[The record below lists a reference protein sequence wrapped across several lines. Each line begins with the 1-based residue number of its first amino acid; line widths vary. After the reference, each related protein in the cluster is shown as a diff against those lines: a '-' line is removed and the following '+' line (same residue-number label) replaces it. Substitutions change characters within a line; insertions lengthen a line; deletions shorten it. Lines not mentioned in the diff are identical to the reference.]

1 MDFEFTQEYLSVLQI
16 HTGRK
21 NLLLITKGVVIGKN
35 TNSTKNTYM
44 MRYSIYLLGLLLV
57 CSACRGVDHTD
68 INTDAIEQEIL
79 SMGNDVVQALNEANI
94 DDLVRDFWQSDST
107 LFMIDGVKVQGYEN
121 ILGVMEQ
128 IPNRRKDIDLKVVD
142 EQVYVL
148 SNNAAVHVVEFREEV
163 THVDDSMSEGEGL
176 WNTVY
181 NKMEGEWKI
190 VMVHESH
197 LRN

>member
-1 MDFEFTQEYLSVLQI
+1 
-16 HTGRK
+16 
-21 NLLLITKGVVIGKN
+21 
-35 TNSTKNTYM
+35 M
-44 MRYSIYLLGLLLV
+44 MKYSIYLLGLFLV
-57 CSACRGVDHTD
+57 CSACREADHTD

-94 DDLVRDFWQSDST
+94 DDLVRDFWQSDYT

-121 ILGVMEQ
+121 ILGVMQQ
-128 IPNRRKDIDLKVVD
+128 IPNRRKDLDLEVVD

-148 SNNAAVHVVEFREEV
+148 SNNTAVHVVEFREEV
-163 THVDDSMSEGEGL
+163 THLDDSISEGEGL